1 MVIYLKSLQ
10 TDFLKMTKIT
20 AGFLRCTLNLPRIET
35 MGASRS
41 SAYLISLLCFLA
53 ADITL
58 GVGVNSKEEGTG
70 VIGLVEATLHPQNV
84 SDRKPK
90 TKL

>member
-1 MVIYLKSLQ
+1 
-10 TDFLKMTKIT
+10 
-20 AGFLRCTLNLPRIET
+20 
-35 MGASRS
+35 
-41 SAYLISLLCFLA
+41 LLCFLA